1 MPKTTNLN
9 LNLTTDTTTT
19 LVSDWQISLDGQGDG
34 ETVDYSNMQLIDAW
48 AGSINGQL
56 DGLLALL
63 ESI

>member
-19 LVSDWQISLDGQGDG
+19 LVSDWQISLDGEGDG
-34 ETVDYSNMQLIDAW
+34 TTVDFSNMQLIDAW
-48 AGSINGQL
+48 AGSINSQL